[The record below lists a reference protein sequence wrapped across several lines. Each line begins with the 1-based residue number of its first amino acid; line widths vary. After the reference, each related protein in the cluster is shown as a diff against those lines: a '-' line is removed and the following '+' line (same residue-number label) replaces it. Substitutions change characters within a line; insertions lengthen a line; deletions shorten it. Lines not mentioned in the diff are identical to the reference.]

1 MYASVLG
8 NLKLVFILMKYEADV
23 NLMNSQEETA
33 LMCACS
39 AGNAK
44 VSKMLML
51 LLASHIFS
59 SRKDGSRPLHIAAY
73 KNRVD
78 VVETLLEPLSKETL
92 SSRDLERITS
102 YGFNI
107 HSIFIIHC

>member
-1 MYASVLG
+1 M
-8 NLKLVFILMKYEADV
+8 LMKYKANVD
-23 NLMNSQEETA
+23 LMNSREETA

-44 VSKMLML
+44 VSKMLMVL
-51 LLASHIFS
+51 SASHLFS
-59 SRKDGSRPLHIAAY
+59 SRKDRSQPLHIATY

-92 SSRDLERITS
+92 SNRDLERITS
-102 YGFNI
+102 YGI
-107 HSIFIIHC
+107 DP

>member
-8 NLKLVFILMKYEADV
+8 NLKLVCMLMKYEANVD
-23 NLMNSQEETA
+23 LMNSQEETA

-51 LLASHIFS
+51 LSASHTIQFKKGWIS
-59 SRKDGSRPLHIAAY
+59 APTYCSLQEPCRC
-73 KNRVD
+73 NRD
-78 VVETLLEPLSKETL
+78 TT
-92 SSRDLERITS
+92 
-102 YGFNI
+102 
-107 HSIFIIHC
+107 